1 MHIFAAN
8 TSWLIV
14 HILLFVNKVT
24 NLFDFFGAHPS
35 PPSLALPDP
44 FILLLRL
51 RFFVPCSYSCYYH
64 DCSSF
69 LFLFFVSCSCSCSCS
84 CHSFLVLVSYYRHCC
99 FSLLL
104 VFLFLFLFFVSCS
117 CSCHS
122 FLVISYYHY
131 CCCSLLLVFLFLFLL
146 SVSCYCFLLSSLL
159 VFVICSCSCASCYP
173 FLVMVFVII
182 HFIIIVYRFAALV
195 PCSYPGDDGWHSY
208 S

>member
-69 LFLFFVSCSCSCSCS
+69 LFLFFVSCSCSC
-84 CHSFLVLVSYYRHCC
+84 
-99 FSLLL
+99 
-104 VFLFLFLFFVSCS
+104 
-117 CSCHS
+117 HS
-122 FLVISYYHY
+122 FLVISYYHH

-159 VFVICSCSCASCYP
+159 VFVICSCSCSSCYP

-182 HFIIIVYRFAALV
+182 HLIIIVFRFAALV